1 MPPLVSTAVKV
12 MDAPAQVGLDPEVIE
27 VVTVGIT
34 PELKEI
40 TMAFDVTDAPEVM
53 IQVTVS
59 LVKEEDE

>member
-12 MDAPAQVGLDPEVIE
+12 MDAPAQVGLEPEVIE

-40 TMAFDVTDAPEVM
+40 TMAFDVTDVPEVI

-59 LVKEEDE
+59 FVNEDEV